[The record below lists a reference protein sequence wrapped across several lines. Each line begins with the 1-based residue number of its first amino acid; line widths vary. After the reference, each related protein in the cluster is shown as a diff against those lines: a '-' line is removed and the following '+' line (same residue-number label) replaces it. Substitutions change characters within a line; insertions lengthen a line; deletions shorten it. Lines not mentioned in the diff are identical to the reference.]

1 MNYKVSFS
9 SGINASVKISE
20 NKFKVSES
28 KPVTKFQDLE
38 DFNETGVKNNYLIS
52 YDAAT
57 KTYKTIDPDDILIA
71 AVDGGGENVGI
82 PTAFINQIAS
92 DLEDK
97 VSLDGGV
104 AF

>member
-9 SGINASVKISE
+9 SGINASVKIGQ

-38 DFNETGVKNNYLIS
+38 DFNQTGVKNNYLIS
-52 YDAAT
+52 YDAVT
-57 KTYKTIDPDDILIA
+57 KTYKTVDPDEILVA
-71 AVDGGGENVGI
+71 AVDGSGSSVGI
-82 PTAFINQIAS
+82 PTAFITQIAS

-104 AF
+104 GF